1 MYYLCITYSYL
12 YVIYM
17 LNSYIFFKLIIFL
30 NSIKNSDIIIKLLS
44 TIIELKLDNLENN
57 FLYLTLLLK
66 SI

>member
-1 MYYLCITYSYL
+1 MYYL

-30 NSIKNSDIIIKLLS
+30 NSIKNSDLIIKLLS
-44 TIIELKLDNLENN
+44 PIIKLKLDKLENN